1 MSLCAMMVCKVA
13 SLKADDMK
21 VVSVMVA
28 NDRAVIA
35 KIHMLAMDD
44 RAVIA
49 RILHFSTEVNYVGPA
64 FCPPWTFL
72 RELIGQKFVHRC
84 GLLMCDVC
92 LHSYHHG
99 VGDEAGGAA

>member
-35 KIHMLAMDD
+35 KIHMLSM
-44 RAVIA
+44 
-49 RILHFSTEVNYVGPA
+49 
-64 FCPPWTFL
+64 
-72 RELIGQKFVHRC
+72 
-84 GLLMCDVC
+84 
-92 LHSYHHG
+92 
-99 VGDEAGGAA
+99 